1 MSEIDDVSGV
11 DCEKCG
17 KKTNA
22 KHFLF
27 VTHWPQVLILRLCL
41 FYYFFYIF
49 LNDSN
54 LLFLDLSRFI
64 PGSYYFRKDSSS
76 VSIPSVLG
84 MDEMR
89 EIRRNLTD
97 EAKEVFDFP
106 KCKYELTAVV
116 NHSGSMAGGHYTWF
130 NILFFNLVSLFL
142 IFFFIHFQIFLFIV
156 HLVLIVGNGIIT
168 AIVLFLQFLSHLLLL
183 KLIFCSILYLLSYF
197 NILLCIH

>member
-1 MSEIDDVSGV
+1 MATGSYSTCVFFLLP
-11 DCEKCG
+11 
-17 KKTNA
+17 
-22 KHFLF
+22 FLF
-27 VTHWPQVLILRLCL
+27 
-41 FYYFFYIF
+41 F
-49 LNDSN
+49 LNVCN

-106 KCKYELTAVV
+106 KYKYELTAVV

-130 NILFFNLVSLFL
+130 DILFFNLISLFL
-142 IFFFIHFQIFLFIV
+142 ICFFFLTFSDFRIYSTSRLDNGKWYNYSDSFVSSASQPSTFSEAYILFYS
-156 HLVLIVGNGIIT
+156 
-168 AIVLFLQFLSHLLLL
+168 LSP
-183 KLIFCSILYLLSYF
+183 
-197 NILLCIH
+197 